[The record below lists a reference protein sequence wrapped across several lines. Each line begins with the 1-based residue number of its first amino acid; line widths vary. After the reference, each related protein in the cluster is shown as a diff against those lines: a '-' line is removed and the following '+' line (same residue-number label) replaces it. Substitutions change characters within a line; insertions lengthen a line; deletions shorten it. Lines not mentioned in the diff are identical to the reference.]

1 MIAAGGAMAA
11 LFEQGWIAALL
22 LAVLA
27 GEAAF
32 LIARRAMPPRAALL
46 LVLPGI
52 GFVVAIQA
60 ALWGAHWSL
69 VGLGLLLAGLFH
81 LADLRERLRR

>member
-1 MIAAGGAMAA
+1 MAA

-32 LIARRAMPPRAALL
+32 LMARRAMTPRAALL
-46 LVLPGI
+46 MVLPGI

-60 ALWGAHWSL
+60 ALSGAHWSL
-69 VGLGLLLAGLFH
+69 VALGLMLAGVFH
-81 LADLRERLRR
+81 LADLLQRLRR